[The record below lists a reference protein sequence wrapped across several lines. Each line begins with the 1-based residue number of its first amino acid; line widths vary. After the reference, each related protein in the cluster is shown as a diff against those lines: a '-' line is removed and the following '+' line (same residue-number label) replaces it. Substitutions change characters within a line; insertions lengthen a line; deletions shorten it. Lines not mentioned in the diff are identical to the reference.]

1 MRLAKFL
8 LLAAAVI
15 LIALPVGASIKAMT
29 VGELMSVT
37 DDVAHVRILEKTTF
51 RLAYPSPES
60 VYTKLKVKGVSLR
73 TGEPVETD
81 VVFLGSHDPADGY
94 GVTTMPTQQD
104 TRVGHEAII
113 FLRRDVQ
120 MPGQMLVVDNLGC
133 LYRLEQG
140 FGPPVVMGKGEGSAF
155 PENVKFEDVRRIV
168 RETHLSLQ
176 AAKASAEK

>member
-1 MRLAKFL
+1 MRYVKNLMLAV
-8 LLAAAVI
+8 AVA
-15 LIALPVGASIKAMT
+15 LVALPVGASIKAMT
-29 VGELMSVT
+29 LSELMSVT
-37 DDVAHVRILEKTTF
+37 DDVVHVRILEKTTF
-51 RLAYPSPES
+51 QLAYPSPES

-73 TGEPVETD
+73 TGEAVEAD
-81 VVFLGSHDPADGY
+81 VVFLGSHDPTDEY
-94 GVTTMPTQQD
+94 GTSIMPTLQD

-140 FGPPVVMGKGEGSAF
+140 FGPPVVMGKGEGAAF